1 MMDQSSVT
9 VIQNIGQLVTM
20 APIVEKKGAIVKEAD
35 LGVLR
40 NSWLVLTDGKVREY
54 GTGDVPSHYLHKKEV
69 QTYDAQEQLVLPG
82 FVDSHTHPL
91 FAGKRHHEFAQ
102 RLDGA
107 TYAEIASAG
116 GGIQATV
123 RATKQASDKELLH
136 LVESRLAEFLR
147 HGVTT
152 VEVKSGYALE
162 LNEELRHLE
171 ILKLLQEKVPQT
183 VRRTCLALHAI
194 PVDKTEEE
202 FIQEMTEHLLP
213 ELVSRSLADY
223 VDVFVEEGYF
233 SGSRVIPFLKA
244 SVDAGLGIRLHV
256 DEFTD
261 SGGGALAASFNA
273 SSADHLQYCS
283 EQSIAALAKA
293 GTVATLLPGTSL
305 YTGIPYANARKFLD
319 QGCYVSLASDFN
331 PGSCVIDN
339 LPFIASLGA
348 LHCGLSAPQA
358 LTAITWHAAKSLD
371 LDKSKGALA
380 IGFDADLVFYEFE
393 NVNEWVAD
401 FGRRRPTQVWCGGE
415 KVV

>member
-1 MMDQSSVT
+1 M
-9 VIQNIGQLVTM
+9 
-20 APIVEKKGAIVKEAD
+20 
-35 LGVLR
+35 
-40 NSWLVLTDGKVREY
+40 
-54 GTGDVPSHYLHKKEV
+54 
-69 QTYDAQEQLVLPG
+69 
-82 FVDSHTHPL
+82 
-91 FAGKRHHEFAQ
+91 
-102 RLDGA
+102 
-107 TYAEIASAG
+107 
-116 GGIQATV
+116 
-123 RATKQASDKELLH
+123 
-136 LVESRLAEFLR
+136 
-147 HGVTT
+147 
-152 VEVKSGYALE
+152 
-162 LNEELRHLE
+162 
-171 ILKLLQEKVPQT
+171 
-183 VRRTCLALHAI
+183 
-194 PVDKTEEE
+194 DKTEEE
-202 FIQEMTEHLLP
+202 FIQEMTEHLT

-348 LHCGLSAPQA
+348 LHCGLPRRSF
-358 LTAITWHAAKSLD
+358 LITWHAAKSLD
-371 LDKSKGALA
+371 LDKSKG
-380 IGFDADLVFYEFE
+380 
-393 NVNEWVAD
+393 
-401 FGRRRPTQVWCGGE
+401 P
-415 KVV
+415 